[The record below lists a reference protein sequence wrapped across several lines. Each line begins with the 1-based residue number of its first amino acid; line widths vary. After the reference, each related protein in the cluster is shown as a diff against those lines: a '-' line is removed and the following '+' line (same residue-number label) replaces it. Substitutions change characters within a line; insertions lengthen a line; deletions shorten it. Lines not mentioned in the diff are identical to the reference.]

1 MSSGR
6 FEDLFSLEPGNEREI
21 LGKTFQS
28 LFRSHSTF
36 ELQIAVPPVLCRTH
50 SDSNAQTPLKMP
62 QAQPELKKY
71 LDKRV
76 EVQLNGS
83 RKVMG
88 TLRGYDV
95 FLNIVLDEATESKPN
110 GEKVRLGM
118 CVIRG
123 NSVVMMEALD
133 RIDDHRGGR

>member
-1 MSSGR
+1 
-6 FEDLFSLEPGNEREI
+6 
-21 LGKTFQS
+21 
-28 LFRSHSTF
+28 
-36 ELQIAVPPVLCRTH
+36 
-50 SDSNAQTPLKMP
+50 MP

-95 FLNIVLDEATESKPN
+95 FLNIVLDEASEVSTHGRVP
-110 GEKVRLGM
+110 LGM

-133 RIDDHRGGR
+133 RISDDHRGGGR

>member
-1 MSSGR
+1 
-6 FEDLFSLEPGNEREI
+6 
-21 LGKTFQS
+21 
-28 LFRSHSTF
+28 
-36 ELQIAVPPVLCRTH
+36 
-50 SDSNAQTPLKMP
+50 MP

-95 FLNIVLDEATESKPN
+95 FLNIVLDEATESKAN
-110 GEKVRLGM
+110 NEKVRLGM

-133 RIDDHRGGR
+133 RIVDGDRGGHRG

>member
-1 MSSGR
+1 
-6 FEDLFSLEPGNEREI
+6 
-21 LGKTFQS
+21 
-28 LFRSHSTF
+28 
-36 ELQIAVPPVLCRTH
+36 
-50 SDSNAQTPLKMP
+50 MP

>member
-1 MSSGR
+1 
-6 FEDLFSLEPGNEREI
+6 
-21 LGKTFQS
+21 
-28 LFRSHSTF
+28 
-36 ELQIAVPPVLCRTH
+36 
-50 SDSNAQTPLKMP
+50 MP

-95 FLNIVLDEATESKPN
+95 FLNIVLDEATESKAN
-110 GEKVRLGM
+110 NEKVRLGM

-133 RIDDHRGGR
+133 RIGGEDRSGR